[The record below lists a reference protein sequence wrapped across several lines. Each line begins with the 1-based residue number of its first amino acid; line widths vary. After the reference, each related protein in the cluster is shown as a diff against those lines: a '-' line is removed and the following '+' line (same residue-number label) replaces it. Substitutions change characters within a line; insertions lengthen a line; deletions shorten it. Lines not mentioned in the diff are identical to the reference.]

1 MKGSFLCKQSLNL
14 PLPSVRIIRKYQIC
28 AKTGEPVFL
37 TKDGEGDLVVMN
49 ISAYDQRVRQLELRE
64 KLVEIEETRKT
75 GVPDISAHLASDSLR
90 SRLRENANV

>member
-1 MKGSFLCKQSLNL
+1 MQTIIKSSTAIRKNYTEISNLCKE
-14 PLPSVRIIRKYQIC
+14 
-28 AKTGEPVFL
+28 TGEPVFL
-37 TKDGEGDLVVMN
+37 TKDGEGDLVVMD